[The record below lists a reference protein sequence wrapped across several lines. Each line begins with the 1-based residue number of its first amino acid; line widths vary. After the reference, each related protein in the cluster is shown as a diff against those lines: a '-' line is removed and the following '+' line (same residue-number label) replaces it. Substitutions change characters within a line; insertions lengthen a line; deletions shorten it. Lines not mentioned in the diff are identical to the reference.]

1 MRRTLALVA
10 ILGLMMASCGDD
22 DEAGGGAGDTTET
35 SANGTAGTQGCGPV
49 AFTPDSEDLASDVT
63 ATGLSCE
70 EAEAFVRVAGQRT
83 SADGPQ
89 EVEVEGYRCVRT
101 RTEQDPL
108 PRAHYECTSGAKR
121 VTFVR
126 T

>member
-10 ILGLMMASCGDD
+10 VLGLMIASCGDD
-22 DEAGGGAGDTTET
+22 GDEVAGDTTAT
-35 SANGTAGTQGCGPV
+35 SANETAGSQECEPV
-49 AFTPDSEDLASDVT
+49 TFTPDSEDLASDVT
-63 ATGLSCE
+63 ATGLSCD

-83 SADGPQ
+83 GAERPQ
-89 EVEVEGYRCVRT
+89 EVDVEGYHCVRT
-101 RTEQDPL
+101 SAEQDPL
-108 PRAHYECTSGAKR
+108 PRAHYECTSGAKK